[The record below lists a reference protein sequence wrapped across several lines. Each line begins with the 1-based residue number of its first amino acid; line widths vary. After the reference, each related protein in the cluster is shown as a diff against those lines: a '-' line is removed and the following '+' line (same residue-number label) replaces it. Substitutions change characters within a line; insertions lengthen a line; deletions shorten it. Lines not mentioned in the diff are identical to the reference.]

1 MLQPWQLR
9 SAERKEIMANTF
21 KNAKFINASNSS
33 ASTVY
38 TAGSGVTT
46 VILGV
51 ILANKNAAERKV
63 TVTWTDASD
72 SDNSTTMLN
81 EVSIPGDSSLEV
93 LAGQKYIFETGDV
106 LKCLAS
112 AASSIDV
119 TVGLMEQT

>member
-1 MLQPWQLR
+1 
-9 SAERKEIMANTF
+9 MANTF

-38 TAGSGVTT
+38 TTPGSTT
-46 VILGV
+46 TILLGV
-51 ILANKNAAERKV
+51 ILSNKNAASRTV

-72 SDNSTTMLN
+72 SNNATAMLN
-81 EVSIPGDSSLEV
+81 EVTIPGDSSLEV
-93 LAGQKYIFETGDV
+93 LAGQKYVLETGDV

-119 TVGLMEQT
+119 TVGVMEIT

>member
-1 MLQPWQLR
+1 
-9 SAERKEIMANTF
+9 MANTF
-21 KNAKFINASNSS
+21 KNSKFINCSNSS

-38 TAGSGVTT
+38 TTAGATTT

-51 ILANKNAAERKV
+51 ILSNKNAASRTV
-63 TVTWTDASD
+63 TVTWTDSSD

-93 LAGQKYIFETGDV
+93 LAGQKYILETGDV

-112 AASSIDV
+112 AASSVDI
-119 TVGLMEQT
+119 TVGLMEIT

>member
-1 MLQPWQLR
+1 
-9 SAERKEIMANTF
+9 MANTF
-21 KNAKFINASNSS
+21 VNSKFINASNSS

-38 TAGSGVTT
+38 TTPSSTKAI
-46 VILGV
+46 ILGV
-51 ILANKNAAERKV
+51 LLANKNAASRTV

-93 LAGQKYIFETGDV
+93 LSGQKYVLEAGDL

-119 TVGLMEQT
+119 TVGIMQIT